1 LGEDIVRKSIRLAS
15 VAALVAGSLAL
26 PAQAALATTTTVGSG
41 RYENTSASI
50 AYAGS
55 WQVNTHSSDSG
66 GNSSNGKIAGDSAQ
80 LTFNSTGVQWLART
94 GPALGLGKVYLDG
107 AHVATVD
114 LYSAVQQFQRPVY
127 SNKSLASGTHTIKV
141 VRVGAKNAL
150 SRGNDIVVDAIVVS
164 DTAAPA
170 APAGVTATEERKGIR
185 ISWSAG
191 TAADLAGYRVY
202 RATATGEFE
211 PVSGNA
217 LLTGTSFL
225 DVGLLPGKGYRF
237 VVVAQD
243 SSGNVSDRS
252 AVRSVTPAVLAPV
265 QRRYSDCPTT
275 GTVVSNITQ
284 LRAAVS
290 AAKPGSV
297 IRLASGV
304 YRGGVSVA
312 RSGTSTAPI
321 WICGPRTAVLDNSN
335 VASANGFF
343 VNNVSNVVISGMTI
357 QNFRKGVVLSTA
369 SRITVSDVLIRNIGE
384 EAVKVRYGTTDS
396 TIVKNTIQNT
406 GRVNAQYGEGVY
418 IGSSPKDW
426 CAVYNCNT
434 DRSDRNSVIANT
446 ISGTTA
452 DPIEAKPG
460 TAGGVIRN
468 NTVDGAR
475 VVAAD
480 TLIAVKGNDYLVLDN
495 VGTSQLDT
503 RGLYAMETEVPGYG
517 YGNVFARNT
526 VSVPVG
532 ATAVFV
538 GPENLV
544 DCNNAAPVVGSVLT
558 NRDCQK

>member
-1 LGEDIVRKSIRLAS
+1 VGKSLRLAA
-15 VAALVAGSLAL
+15 VAALVVGGVAL
-26 PAQAALATTTTVGSG
+26 PAQTALAGTTAVASG
-41 RYENTSASI
+41 RYENTSAAIS
-50 AYAGS
+50 YSGS
-55 WQVNTHSSDSG
+55 WQVNAHSSDSG
-66 GNSSNGKIAGDSAQ
+66 GTSSNGKIAGDSAQ
-80 LTFNSTGVQWLART
+80 LTFSSTGVEWLART

-107 AHVATVD
+107 ALVATVD

-127 SNKSLASGTHTIKV
+127 SNRSLASGTHTIKV

-164 DTAAPA
+164 DTTAPA
-170 APAGVTATEERKGIR
+170 APTGVSAKEERKGIR
-185 ISWSAG
+185 LSWSAG
-191 TAADLAGYRVY
+191 TASDLAGYRVY
-202 RATATGEFE
+202 RATATGEYE
-211 PVSGNA
+211 PVSGDA

-237 VVVAQD
+237 LVVAQD
-243 SSGNVSDRS
+243 TSGNVSGRS
-252 AVRSVTPAVLAPV
+252 AVRSVTPAALAPV

-275 GTVVSNITQ
+275 GTKVSTITQ

-297 IRLASGV
+297 IRLASGL
-304 YRGGVSVA
+304 YRGGVNVA
-312 RSGTSTAPI
+312 RSGTSSAPI

-335 VASANGFF
+335 VAAGNGFF
-343 VNNVSNVVISGMTI
+343 LNKVSDVVVSGMTI

-369 SRITVSDVLIRNIGE
+369 SRITVSDVLIKNVGE

-396 TIVKNTIQNT
+396 TIVKNTIQTT
-406 GRVNAQYGEGVY
+406 GRVNPQYGEGVY
-418 IGSSPKDW
+418 IGTSPKDW
-426 CAVYNCNT
+426 CAVYSCNA
-434 DRSDRNSVIANT
+434 DKSDRNSIIANT

-460 TAGGVIRN
+460 TTGGVIRN
-468 NTVDGAR
+468 NTVDGGR

-480 TLIAVKGNDYLVLDN
+480 SIIAVKGNDYLVFDN
-495 VGTSQLDT
+495 IGASQRDT

-517 YGNVFARNT
+517 YGNVFARNR
-526 VSVPVG
+526 VSVPAG

-544 DCNNAAPVVGSVLT
+544 DCNNAAPILGSLLT
-558 NRDCQK
+558 NRGCQK